1 MDNNDL
7 LRRLRYAL
15 RCDDAQTSR
24 FIQLGGGSTTTR
36 LAARYRAKDNDPE
49 FTPCDRDV
57 VAHFLDGL
65 ILENRGPREVLAPS
79 PWPSRSKNKQTA
91 SKSESPNFENSN
103 LESASSDGSQMSGSP
118 VGSSKPTDLAAEE
131 TQKAEDFTEPQVQLP
146 QMDNNI
152 VLKQLRIALSLRSDD
167 VHAILQEGGSS
178 MTASEAGA
186 LFRKPDARNYRKCG
200 DQVLRQF
207 IAGLVKRREQESQD

>member
-15 RCDDAQTSR
+15 RCDDSETSR
-24 FIQLGGGSTTTR
+24 LIKLGGGETTTVQ
-36 LAARYRAKDNDPE
+36 AASFRVKETEPE
-49 FTPCDRDV
+49 FTPCSSDV
-57 VAHFLDGL
+57 VAYFLDGL
-65 ILENRGPREVLAPS
+65 ILEHRGPREPKAPS
-79 PWPSRSKNKQTA
+79 PWPDRSKNKQTDDA
-91 SKSESPNFENSN
+91 KQAIAPKQVAEQQS
-103 LESASSDGSQMSGSP
+103 
-118 VGSSKPTDLAAEE
+118 LAA
-131 TQKAEDFTEPQVQLP
+131 AGGLA

-152 VLKQLRIALSLRSDD
+152 VLKQLRIALALRSDD
-167 VHAILQEGGSS
+167 VHAILQAGGSA

-207 IAGLVKRREQESQD
+207 IAGLVKRREQESDGQGSEGA